1 MAWLAKTIVLRCGGI
16 RLYREWMLFFL
27 ALDARRF
34 FTASL
39 WVETGKI
46 AIQGNMTFN
55 F

>member
-27 ALDARRF
+27 GLMLGDFPRF
-34 FTASL
+34 DPQR
-39 WVETGKI
+39 GKI